1 VGSNFVKTM
10 VRLERTQETLSV
22 VDDQIGSPTWSFDL
36 ATALVELAQSPVT
49 GTVLHCTN
57 DGQTSWRGFAQAIF
71 ERLGADPERVQPTT
85 TEQFPR
91 PAPRPAYSVLD
102 GQGWRSAG
110 LTPMPSWSDALHRAF
125 AAVGDQFRSASS

>member
-1 VGSNFVKTM
+1 M
-10 VRLERTQETLSV
+10 VIRCRLGAVIQPLVPGRLSRF
-22 VDDQIGSPTWSFDL
+22 IRRPML
-36 ATALVELAQSPVT
+36 
-49 GTVLHCTN
+49 
-57 DGQTSWRGFAQAIF
+57 GQTSWRGFAQAIF